1 MFEDNTKSKQAVQ
14 RIGQIKIHEN
24 EAKLAPEA
32 FYAHVHEESFN
43 INYVHKRKTIL
54 GHILCF
60 LKKAHANTLC
70 LPMIMNSNMLATI
83 KESSENEE
91 KNMKHHAKGLSNLTE
106 EASYLMK

>member
-54 GHILCF
+54 GHIMF
-60 LKKAHANTLC
+60 FKKSTRKYSIPTNDHELQYVGHDKRK
-70 LPMIMNSNMLATI
+70 LRKRG
-83 KESSENEE
+83 KE
-91 KNMKHHAKGLSNLTE
+91 H
-106 EASYLMK
+106 EASCKGPF